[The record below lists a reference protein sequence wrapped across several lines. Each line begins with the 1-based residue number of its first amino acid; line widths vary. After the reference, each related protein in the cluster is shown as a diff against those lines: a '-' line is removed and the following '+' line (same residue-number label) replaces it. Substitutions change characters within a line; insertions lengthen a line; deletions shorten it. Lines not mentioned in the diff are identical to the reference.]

1 MQPMTYSYAIEVQAS
16 PTFIYGGKPYAARV
30 CIQNLS
36 GADLYIGDN
45 TVSVTTGFLLTT
57 GSTFV
62 LEQHTPSPVYGV
74 AAAPQSS
81 PVDTRVFVEGK

>member
-1 MQPMTYSYAIEVQAS
+1 MQPKTYSYAIEVQAS
-16 PTFIYGGKPYAARV
+16 PTFIYGGNAYAARV

-45 TVSVTTGFLLTT
+45 TVSTTNGFLLTT

-62 LEQHTPSPVYGV
+62 LEQHAPSPVYGV

-81 PVDTRVFVEGK
+81 PADTRVFVEGK